1 MTMIERKTVKVIAIV
16 LAIVSLLMLS
26 ACSSTDDYS
35 ANIYALDEDEQA
47 LVLNPSIEYVVT
59 ALNQVET
66 ITGIELDPD
75 PHDNIMATVYFTSN
89 LVDQSGFGENES
101 VHEKGTDGGGSIDI
115 FETVDEAIER
125 DEYLHGFDDNF
136 LLNAGGH
143 AVVGSLVIR
152 TSKELDEEAQESFT
166 ENIVTALTSGN
177 ITEDLIEQT
186 MKELSIKT
194 IRIPFSH
201 EDVAYKAYTEVEQ
214 QLRDL
219 GFSNIDYNVT
229 EMNYTV
235 EEESDGG
242 VLAVHIDG
250 EWDFGKEKLYSPDA
264 SIIISY
270 VIDKRIQ
277 LPKSSS
283 YCEERDYKE
292 IVALFTNAG
301 FTNVKANPNKIEY
314 TESVANGSV
323 VIVSVENNP
332 IFDEGTRVSANAEI
346 IIQYRDIQP
355 KPAETQ
361 KPVTP
366 PKEQET
372 NKPIVETE
380 KPSGNT
386 VAMVW
391 IPTNGGTKYHSRSGC
406 SNMENPVQVTL
417 DEAQSRGFTAC
428 KRCH

>member
-1 MTMIERKTVKVIAIV
+1 MTKIERKTVKVIAIV

-186 MKELSIKT
+186 MK
-194 IRIPFSH
+194 
-201 EDVAYKAYTEVEQ
+201 
-214 QLRDL
+214 
-219 GFSNIDYNVT
+219 
-229 EMNYTV
+229 
-235 EEESDGG
+235 
-242 VLAVHIDG
+242 
-250 EWDFGKEKLYSPDA
+250 
-264 SIIISY
+264 
-270 VIDKRIQ
+270 
-277 LPKSSS
+277 
-283 YCEERDYKE
+283 
-292 IVALFTNAG
+292 
-301 FTNVKANPNKIEY
+301 
-314 TESVANGSV
+314 
-323 VIVSVENNP
+323 
-332 IFDEGTRVSANAEI
+332 
-346 IIQYRDIQP
+346 
-355 KPAETQ
+355 
-361 KPVTP
+361 
-366 PKEQET
+366 
-372 NKPIVETE
+372 
-380 KPSGNT
+380 
-386 VAMVW
+386 
-391 IPTNGGTKYHSRSGC
+391 
-406 SNMENPVQVTL
+406 
-417 DEAQSRGFTAC
+417 
-428 KRCH
+428 